1 MEPNLP
7 PQAGEPSRAP
17 GPFMEPA
24 AAPPPQRSLAR
35 GLLALVRRL
44 LWVFVSGLL
53 FVLALFFG
61 GALAL
66 GMILGWAGPAD
77 MEGRPQERHFSH
89 NSKAADKI
97 AIISVEGA
105 ILEGRGFVK
114 RQIDRVRNDANVRA
128 VVLRVD
134 SPGGTVTGSDYLY
147 HHLTELARQKRIPI
161 VVSMGSV
168 AASGGYYVAMA
179 VGPRPDVIYAEP
191 TTWTGSIG
199 VMIPHYDASE
209 LLKKIGVRQDSVVVQ
224 PLKGMGTITRPM
236 TQEERDVLVALVK
249 ESLERFKKV
258 VQSGRPKF
266 QKDLKALE
274 EVATGQVFS
283 AEQAA
288 RNGLVDKIGFVEDA
302 VDRAIELAG
311 LTPDRVNV
319 VEYRREFSLTGY
331 LLDSRAKSPAID
343 VASLLD
349 LTVPRA
355 YYLYGWAPSVVSSS
369 E

>member
-1 MEPNLP
+1 MEPNQP
-7 PQAGEPSRAP
+7 PQQGELSRTP
-17 GPFMEPA
+17 GPFMDQA
-24 AAPPPQRSLAR
+24 AARPPQRTFGA
-35 GLLALVRRL
+35 ALFAAVRRL
-44 LWVFVSGLL
+44 LWVFLSGLL

-61 GALAL
+61 GAIAL
-66 GMILGWAGPAD
+66 GVILGWAGPAD
-77 MEGRPQERHFSH
+77 TEGRPQERHFSH
-89 NSKAADKI
+89 NPKAANKI

-114 RQIDRVRNDANVRA
+114 RQIDRASRDENVRA

-134 SPGGTVTGSDYLY
+134 SPGGTVTGSDYIY
-147 HHLTELARQKRIPI
+147 HHLAELARERKIPI

-179 VGPRPDVIYAEP
+179 VGSRPDTIYAEP

-209 LLKKIGVRQDSVVVQ
+209 LLKHVGVRQDSLVSG

-236 TQEERDVLVALVK
+236 TDKEREVLLGLVK
-249 ESLERFKKV
+249 ESFERFKEIV
-258 VQSGRPKF
+258 RSGRPKF
-266 QKDLKALE
+266 QKDRKALDD
-274 EVATGQVFS
+274 VATGQVYS
-283 AEQAA
+283 AEQAV

-311 LTPDRVNV
+311 LSADQVNV
-319 VEYRREFSLTGY
+319 VEYRREFSLMGY
-331 LLDSRAKSPAID
+331 LLDTGAKSRAID
-343 VASLLD
+343 LAALLD

-355 YYLYGWAPSVVSSS
+355 YYLCSWAPSLVTSG